1 MSFLAIV
8 FSQAVYAAN
17 CDAYRKKAE
26 STTGKNLIQTYD
38 KLIDCD
44 KNLAEDS
51 FVDFMKR
58 TNEITTLAKLS
69 LTAIDKQVWKPTWEV
84 PSKLKD
90 YAQRDEFTHYI
101 GAACQENDKVL
112 NFLQGAYVALKDIE
126 FARWEKAYIS
136 CENDTLNGWM
146 SAQIE
151 APPQSS
157 YQEKYSSLMN
167 IYVDKLGA
175 DALISLEKAAISAA
189 ETGPFADIL
198 SSMAKAVEPSLGQT
212 LSGADKEKLDTA
224 LLNIAQNVSPEKA
237 KEVANRLVSAGSQD
251 TAAKLL
257 PTIYADRYNGSF
269 TYGGVA
275 IELAT
280 CGGEKTAVFHTA
292 TIKESGKLWLIQPAI
307 QDSFQ
312 SFKPKLKKCEA
323 EGETWSVFAT
333 PTPILNDKEI
343 TPWLE
348 SLQNQYEKKGY
359 VVSVKKEKGIT
370 IQ

>member
-1 MSFLAIV
+1 MTLLAIV
-8 FSQAVYAAN
+8 LSQSVQAAN
-17 CDAYRKKAE
+17 CDSYRKKAE
-26 STTGKNLIQTYD
+26 SATGKNLVQTYD

-58 TNEITTLAKLS
+58 TNEIPTLAKLS
-69 LTAIDKQVWKPTWEV
+69 LAAIEKQVWKPTWEV

-112 NFLQGAYVALKDIE
+112 NFLQGAYVALKDID

-136 CENDTLNGWM
+136 CENETLNGWL

-157 YQEKYSSLMN
+157 YQEKYNSLMN

-175 DALISLEKAAISAA
+175 DALVSLEKAAITAA
-189 ETGPFADIL
+189 EAGPFADIL
-198 SSMAKAVEPSLGQT
+198 SSMAKSVEPSLGQT
-212 LSGADKEKLDTA
+212 LSGEDKEKLDNA
-224 LLNIAQNVSPEKA
+224 LLNIAENVSPEKA
-237 KEVANRLVSAGSQD
+237 KEVATRLVSAGSQD

-257 PTIYADRYNGSF
+257 PTIYADRFKDGF

-275 IELAT
+275 IELAD
-280 CGGEKTAVFHTA
+280 CDGEKTAVLHTA
-292 TIKESGKLWLIQPAI
+292 QVLESGNLWLIQPAI
-307 QDSFQ
+307 QDTFQ
-312 SFKPKLKKCEA
+312 NFKPKLKKCTA
-323 EGETWSVFAT
+323 EGESWSVLAT
-333 PTPILNDKEI
+333 PTPLLNEKEME
-343 TPWLE
+343 PWLE
-348 SLQNQYEKKGY
+348 ELQGQYEAKGY
-359 VVSVKKEKGIT
+359 VVRLKKEKSVT
-370 IQ
+370 LK